1 MEIDLL
7 NRECRGSKETMPE
20 QRPRWMQSTIFEAST
35 KWIIAIFA
43 TAYLTTLLYFHH
55 ASWRDPTSMFFDRS
69 AAYDTKYTD
78 VRFEQSEAFIFDAT
92 RSHSAFANN
101 SRSGSITPDICIG
114 IPSVARA
121 GARYLRTAVGS
132 LLEGLTE
139 DERARIH
146 LKVFIANT
154 DPTIH
159 PAYNETWLHDL
170 IDELL
175 LYDLP
180 DDELDWL
187 DHLEGRQ
194 KGTFDYRYL
203 LSACQNTSAPNVA
216 LIEDDVLAMDGWFQ
230 RTMSGLDGIKTKTAS
245 GGKDWLYLRLF
256 YTEEFLGWNEE
267 DALSRTLTSMALILA
282 VGVTFISIRTCLP
295 SKQRKDI
302 PNSLLILVTCIF
314 LPLSIVLFFK
324 AGRLTLFP
332 QPSSGVAPMNGY
344 GCCSQGLV
352 FNSEQLPSLLSW
364 LGEAPS
370 GLFFDMQVEKYAEE
384 NADLLNR
391 WAIHP
396 SVLQHLGT
404 KSSSNETL
412 KSERAG
418 LVWSFEFEDWDAEQ
432 LREEREGEKE
442 ELIRT

>member
-1 MEIDLL
+1 
-7 NRECRGSKETMPE
+7 MPE
-20 QRPRWMQSTIFEAST
+20 QRPRWMQSTTFETST
-35 KWIIAIFA
+35 KWVLAIFA

-55 ASWRDPTSMFFDRS
+55 IAWRDPTSIFFDPN
-69 AAYDTKYTD
+69 AAYDTKYSD
-78 VRFEQSEAFIFDAT
+78 VRFKQSETFILDTT
-92 RSHSAFANN
+92 RPQFAIAN
-101 SRSGSITPDICIG
+101 SSRNELSTPDICIG

-121 GARYLRTAVGS
+121 GARYLRSAIGS

-154 DPTIH
+154 DPTVH

-170 IDELL
+170 ADELL

-180 DDELDWL
+180 DDELDRL

-194 KGTFDYRYL
+194 KGIFDYRYL
-203 LSACQNTSAPNVA
+203 LSACQNTSAPYVA

-230 RTMSGLDGIKTKTAS
+230 RSMAGLREVETKSAEK
-245 GGKDWLYLRLF
+245 GKDWLYLRLF
-256 YTEEFLGWNEE
+256 YTEEFLGWNGE
-267 DALSRTLTSMALILA
+267 DAFARSLWSLALILA
-282 VGVTFISIRTCLP
+282 VAISFVSVRTCLP
-295 SKQRKDI
+295 SQQRKHM

-314 LPLSIVLFFK
+314 LPLSIILFFK

-344 GCCSQGLV
+344 GCCSQGLI
-352 FNSEQLPSLLSW
+352 FNTDHLPSLLSW

-384 NADLLNR
+384 NADLLDR

-432 LREEREGEKE
+432 LREERESGKE
-442 ELIRT
+442 ELIRK